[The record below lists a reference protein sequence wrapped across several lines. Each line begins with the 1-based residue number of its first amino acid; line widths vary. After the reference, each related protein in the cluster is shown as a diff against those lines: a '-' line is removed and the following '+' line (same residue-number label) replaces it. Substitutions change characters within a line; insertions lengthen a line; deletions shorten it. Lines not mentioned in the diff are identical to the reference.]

1 MTPAQRK
8 QLIFLSPLILFLAM
22 VVVLSTGLGKDP
34 TELDSKMIGKPV
46 PSFELETLQ
55 DPRRV
60 LTQSDIRG
68 PALLNVFAS
77 WCPSCYVEHPYFMQM
92 KANNLIPIYGLNYK
106 DEREDGLQFVTK
118 LGDPYEAII
127 FDYNGRLGIELGVYG
142 APETFLIDANNQI
155 IYRHV
160 GVVNEKVWTEIFQP
174 LLLNSSS
181 DKTGVG
187 Q

>member
-22 VVVLSTGLGKDP
+22 VIVLSTGLGKDP

-46 PSFELETLQ
+46 PTFELETLQ
-55 DPRRV
+55 DATRI
-60 LTQSDIRG
+60 LTNSDIKG

-77 WCPSCYVEHPYFMQM
+77 WCPSCYVEHPYFMEMQ
-92 KANNLIPIYGLNYK
+92 ANNLIPIYGLNYK
-106 DEREDGLQFVTK
+106 DERDDGMTFVTK
-118 LGDPYEAII
+118 LGNPYKEII
-127 FDYNGRLGIELGVYG
+127 FDYDGRLGIELGVYG

-160 GVVNEKVWTEIFQP
+160 GVVNEKVLTEIFQP
-174 LLLNSSS
+174 LLSGNSNVS
-181 DKTGVG
+181 GAG